1 MSEHTPRTL
10 RPRLRAR
17 GRTRSGHGVAVP
29 PPAVPTDRPRS
40 ARLRPLLTVDAARR
54 VGWLVYQTSD
64 GAWGRPATRHDLWAC
79 KPVSWPP
86 NVQPA
91 RRHETCDD
99 ALTEVEERL
108 AFEAGMTRT
117 VLHERLLNALP
128 PRYRA
133 LVEQRRS

>member
-10 RPRLRAR
+10 RPRPRVR
-17 GRTRSGHGVAVP
+17 GRTRIDRDALSA
-29 PPAVPTDRPRS
+29 PAVPSAHTRS
-40 ARLRPLLTVDAARR
+40 AGLRPLLTVEAARR

-79 KPVSWPP
+79 KPASWPS

-108 AFEAGMTRT
+108 AFDAGMTRT
-117 VLHERLLNALP
+117 VLHETLLNALP

-133 LVEQRRS
+133 LIERRRR